1 MTQRRGRYS
10 RQQVLRA
17 GMAAL
22 GGLSVGGPA
31 VLRGSLA
38 GAASQPGAGRSGES
52 ALSTAL
58 LGFGLRLHAQL
69 AAQAPNTNVL
79 ISPSSVG
86 IALAMTYN
94 GARGTTAS
102 AMATALGLSGLTL
115 DQVNAAS
122 AAWRASLGR
131 LDRHVQV
138 SVADGLWVRR
148 NLTLVPAFAQ
158 RNQQFY
164 GARVAAVDFSNP
176 ATRAAINAWVS
187 QQTHGK
193 IASIIDHPIDPV
205 TALYLVNALYF
216 KGRWATPFD
225 KAATRD
231 GAFTGPNG
239 QRTLPMMSRGGSF
252 AYYRGPGF
260 QAVGLPYG
268 AGRLR
273 MYVFLPDAGSD
284 LNTFRRGLSAQAWRN
299 WLRRFASAQGKLAL
313 PRFTLEFGAA
323 LNGTLAALGMG
334 LAFDP
339 NRADFTGMVTN
350 NNVFISEVVHKTY
363 MQVDEEGTTAAGST
377 AVGMQPTLALLP
389 QFTMIVNRPFF
400 CVIHDQ
406 LTGMPLFMGSIVAP
420 A

>member
-1 MTQRRGRYS
+1 
-10 RQQVLRA
+10 
-17 GMAAL
+17 
-22 GGLSVGGPA
+22 
-31 VLRGSLA
+31 
-38 GAASQPGAGRSGES
+38 
-52 ALSTAL
+52 
-58 LGFGLRLHAQL
+58 
-69 AAQAPNTNVL
+69 
-79 ISPSSVG
+79 
-86 IALAMTYN
+86 
-94 GARGTTAS
+94 
-102 AMATALGLSGLTL
+102 
-115 DQVNAAS
+115 
-122 AAWRASLGR
+122 
-131 LDRHVQV
+131 
-138 SVADGLWVRR
+138 VADGLWVRR

-176 ATRAAINAWVS
+176 ATRTAINAWVS

-193 IASIIDHPIDPV
+193 IASIIDHPIDPT

-216 KGRWATPFD
+216 KGRWAMPFD

-231 GAFTGPNG
+231 GAFTGPEG
-239 QRTLPMMSRGGSF
+239 RRTVPMMSRSGSF
-252 AYYRGPGF
+252 AYYRGRGF

-268 AGRLR
+268 SGRLR

-284 LNTFRRGLSAQAWRN
+284 LNAFRRGLSAQAWRG
-299 WLRRFASAQGKLAL
+299 WLGRFASVQGKLAL

-323 LNGTLAALGMG
+323 LNGALAALGMDV
-334 LAFDP
+334 AFDP

-350 NNVFISEVVHKTY
+350 HNVFISEVRHKTY

-400 CVIHDQ
+400 CAIHDQ